1 MPQAAYPRRG
11 RACSRRGGISPPA
24 TAMHALPARRSPRHW
39 PFSGMRLVPA
49 FPGKG
54 RVAGEKARGDAARL
68 RFPGK
73 SGKAM
78 PKKPEGIAAPD
89 SQNSTLLAA
98 PEKARQYHYID
109 GPALREPRRGEFLV
123 EPAAFSESPGQSG
136 RLPLPPRRP
145 AAHGPALPDAM
156 GREGCPAARGGLP
169 LCRPPK
175 DFLPSCAQ
183 VGQNCASMP
192 RFPLGIV
199 KRCI

>member
-39 PFSGMRLVPA
+39 PFSGMRLVPT
-49 FPGKG
+49 FPGRG

-109 GPALREPRRGEFLV
+109 GPALREPQRGEFLV

-145 AAHGPALPDAM
+145 AAHGPALRARHGK
-156 GREGCPAARGGLP
+156 GRMSSGAGRFAALQAAQRFFTV
-169 LCRPPK
+169 LCAGWPK
-175 DFLPSCAQ
+175 LRVNAAISP
-183 VGQNCASMP
+183 GN
-192 RFPLGIV
+192 R
-199 KRCI
+199 